1 MKVIRVIVKI
11 MVVMGVVVGRREV
24 MAAMVPT
31 TCTRVARRQVPR
43 EVWHIRVVILP
54 AAEATAL
61 PPVPTQDQATDL
73 AAERAPTTTVAAAAA
88 TPPPTAAALAA
99 AALVAT
105 WMRQPQ
111 QHKKLNF

>member
-73 AAERAPTTTVAAAAA
+73 AAERAPTTTVAAPTT